1 MNGNVRDLSKYS
13 QDDVEKLSLIEDVLE
28 EFPLK
33 LSDSFAPDYH
43 IKKVIENE
51 YSMDY
56 DRAEYADFE
65 KNIDASRIKKSVNA
79 YRAIPPSFS
88 KYCPKCGRKYPERE
102 NVCLDCLVHLKNL
115 SDKIDVSEIES
126 NPVFIYEG
134 SNDYQSFSDLLDVEN
149 LAKVSEFAFT
159 YDDYSKILHDIKSQ
173 AFRNFDGLVKENEI
187 EFDELKI
194 VEKII
199 LFVKSFVRVYYKSFG
214 GQLGYFEKDTIFIDD
229 RQTDS
234 LQITTLIHELSHFLI
249 QEIIIHV
256 LCRILDATRNG
267 FMEALAAFILSYIP
281 FTRLIDEYSAH
292 NVEGRFTIFGFQDYS
307 SYLQIEQS
315 LEGEMSKEE
324 IEITKSIGNN
334 FAVSIK
340 DILEALIDKQLRK
353 EIKDQFMIDVLDKPD
368 YMALEMENCQILN
381 DEGFIKAIWLMVND
395 GCQVAASNVENL
407 ESIMG

>member
-28 EFPLK
+28 EFPLR
-33 LSDSFAPDYH
+33 LSDSFEEYH
-43 IKKVIENE
+43 IKNAIENE
-51 YSMDY
+51 CSMDY
-56 DRAEYADFE
+56 GSAKYADFE
-65 KNIDASRIKKSVNA
+65 RMDDSRIKKSVNA
-79 YRAIPPSFS
+79 YRASPPSFS

-126 NPVFIYEG
+126 NPIFIYDG

-194 VEKII
+194 LEKII

-407 ESIMG
+407 ESVMG

>member
-1 MNGNVRDLSKYS
+1 MG
-13 QDDVEKLSLIEDVLE
+13 
-28 EFPLK
+28 
-33 LSDSFAPDYH
+33 
-43 IKKVIENE
+43 
-51 YSMDY
+51 
-56 DRAEYADFE
+56 
-65 KNIDASRIKKSVNA
+65 RI
-79 YRAIPPSFS
+79 
-88 KYCPKCGRKYPERE
+88 
-102 NVCLDCLVHLKNL
+102 
-115 SDKIDVSEIES
+115 
-126 NPVFIYEG
+126 
-134 SNDYQSFSDLLDVEN
+134 
-149 LAKVSEFAFT
+149 
-159 YDDYSKILHDIKSQ
+159 
-173 AFRNFDGLVKENEI
+173 FRNFDGLVKENEI

-194 VEKII
+194 LEKII

-353 EIKDQFMIDVLDKPD
+353 EIKDQFMVDVLDKPD